1 MAEALKETGIPD
13 APAGEPAR
21 SEEELQ
27 VETASIFSDSR
38 RELDFLYE
46 HGLGPGRGAINIANE
61 LVNFFDFAGRTV
73 GSAAEKISGSAVGRA
88 ALKVHPL
95 TEQLARPGVQ
105 QFLQGTEEPLQV
117 PRFLGESKTF
127 MGGMN
132 ETLSQFALGLY
143 LTSWMRLA
151 GPATAVAGKAA
162 SLVGR
167 VGPRKAIARLG
178 KFNEFSLRG
187 AIVDGGLFDPH
198 EDTLGEIAHELGP
211 DFLNPL
217 TQYLASEPG
226 DSEAER
232 RFVNAL
238 EGLLL
243 GGAVEGLFVA
253 SARAIRGARWLKR
266 KVRGATAGRAEKEI
280 IASFEEIEA
289 AAGGQQPKVKE
300 GDVAVARVDADN
312 STVLEVVD
320 PEAARRLQET
330 GFAGVEG
337 PAVVNVPQGQ
347 RIGPGGAEE
356 TPKVIQRAQESV
368 GPEEFQARAE
378 AEAANRGVDLNDPA
392 QAGAGSAVVED
403 TARKIVAESQ
413 PDVPSV
419 RFNSRGDA
427 NAQAATFN
435 ETMQNHALPVRELT
449 EEQETLVKQVA
460 DELKEAGDEEAVL
473 DAMRKLEDVNLNRVG
488 TPDDAKAHILA
499 MSEVLGNPFQNR
511 RIGKRGFEVI
521 TQLAMDT
528 MDGVNTPEEALM
540 AIRRMFQATENLDVV
555 TLQTRMWFARMAKQ
569 AAKYSRALDM
579 NPNDPV
585 ALVEFGRSM
594 TYLFNMAEELTG
606 TSANT
611 ARNLAAHR
619 IEVVGDEVITA
630 AASRANPEDLVKAR
644 EVIQEGCRHCTDR
657 RRGCCQRC

>member
-61 LVNFFDFAGRTV
+61 LINFFDFAGRTV

-105 QFLQGTEEPLQV
+105 QFLQRTDEPLQV

-187 AIVDGGLFDPH
+187 AIVDGALFDPW

-226 DSEAER
+226 DSESER

-460 DELKEAGDEEAVL
+460 DELKEARRREGPHSRDVRSARQPVPEPPDREARIRGHHSARDGHDGRGEHPGGSPHGYPSHVPGDREPRRSDAADPDVVCTHGEA
-473 DAMRKLEDVNLNRVG
+473 G
-488 TPDDAKAHILA
+488 
-499 MSEVLGNPFQNR
+499 SEVLACSRHEPERPGCA
-511 RIGKRGFEVI
+511 RGVWA
-521 TQLAMDT
+521 QHDL
-528 MDGVNTPEEALM
+528 P
-540 AIRRMFQATENLDVV
+540 
-555 TLQTRMWFARMAKQ
+555 LQH
-569 AAKYSRALDM
+569 
-579 NPNDPV
+579 
-585 ALVEFGRSM
+585 GRGSDRHV
-594 TYLFNMAEELTG
+594 
-606 TSANT
+606 SQ
-611 ARNLAAHR
+611 HR
-619 IEVVGDEVITA
+619 
-630 AASRANPEDLVKAR
+630 P
-644 EVIQEGCRHCTDR
+644 
-657 RRGCCQRC
+657 